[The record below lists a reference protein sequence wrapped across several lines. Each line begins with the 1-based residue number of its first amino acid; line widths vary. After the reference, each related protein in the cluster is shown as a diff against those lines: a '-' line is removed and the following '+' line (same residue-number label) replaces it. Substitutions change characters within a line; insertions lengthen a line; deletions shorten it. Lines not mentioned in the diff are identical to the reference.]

1 VFIYLNLSPVA
12 GSSKGY
18 KHTGESLEKLRK
30 ATLGRTHTNEVRQLM
45 RESHI
50 GVNNPFYGKSTLKK
64 QLLL

>member
-1 VFIYLNLSPVA
+1 MA

-18 KHTGESLEKLRK
+18 KHTGESLEKIRK

-45 RESHI
+45 RESRI
-50 GVNNPFYGKSTLKK
+50 GVNNHATLTVKSTLKK